1 MSVHEIRHPLVR
13 HKIDL
18 LREAETGPKLFRELS
33 AELATLLTY
42 EALRDLTT
50 ERKTIQGWAGAVEAD
65 HLRVDLLTVVPV
77 VRAGLGL
84 LPGVL
89 QILPHIEVSLVGLYR
104 NEETLEPVPYF
115 EKLVDRMFERTALII
130 DPMLGTGGTC
140 SATVDILKKA
150 GCRSIRAICL
160 VAVPEGLTAWR
171 QPTRTL
177 TCIRQPLMTASTTL
191 AISFPVSVT
200 RVIGFSGRRMAAKVG
215 PGVTTRE
222 RKHT

>member
-42 EALRDLTT
+42 EALRDLAT

-65 HLRVDLLTVVPV
+65 HLRVDRLTVVPV

-115 EKLVDRMFERTALII
+115 EKLVDRLHERTALII

-160 VAVPEGLTAWR
+160 VAVPEGLTRLATIH
-171 QPTRTL
+171 PDVDVY
-177 TCIRQPLMTASTTL
+177 TAAVDDRL
-191 AISFPVSVT
+191 ND
-200 RVIGFSGRRMAAKVG
+200 IGYIV
-215 PGVTTRE
+215 PGLGDAGDRIFGTP
-222 RKHT
+222 HGG

>member
-42 EALRDLTT
+42 EALHDLAT

-104 NEETLEPVPYF
+104 NEETLDPVPYF
-115 EKLVDRMFERTALII
+115 EKLVDRLHERTALII

-160 VAVPEGLTAWR
+160 VAVPEGLTR
-171 QPTRTL
+171 L
-177 TCIRQPLMTASTTL
+177 ASTHPDVDVYTAAVDDRL
-191 AISFPVSVT
+191 ND
-200 RVIGFSGRRMAAKVG
+200 IGYIV
-215 PGVTTRE
+215 PGLGDAGDRIFGTP
-222 RKHT
+222 HGG

>member
-18 LREAETGPKLFRELS
+18 LRAAETGPKLFREVS

-42 EALRDLTT
+42 EALRDLAT

-65 HLRVDLLTVVPV
+65 HLRVDRLTVVPIL
-77 VRAGLGL
+77 RAGLGL

-115 EKLVDRMFERTALII
+115 EKLVDRMPERTALII

-140 SATVDILKKA
+140 SATVEILKEA

-160 VAVPEGLTAWR
+160 VAVPEGLTRLAATH
-171 QPTRTL
+171 PDVEVY
-177 TCIRQPLMTASTTL
+177 TASVDDRL
-191 AISFPVSVT
+191 ND
-200 RVIGFSGRRMAAKVG
+200 IGYIVPGLGDAGDRIFGTPKSG
-215 PGVTTRE
+215 
-222 RKHT
+222 

>member
-18 LREAETGPKLFRELS
+18 LRATETEPKLFREVS

-42 EALRDLTT
+42 EALRDLAT

-65 HLRVDLLTVVPV
+65 HLRVDLLTVVPIL
-77 VRAGLGL
+77 RAGLGL

-89 QILPHIEVSLVGLYR
+89 QVLPHIEVSLVGLYR

-115 EKLVDRMFERTALII
+115 EKLVDRMSERTALII

-140 SATVDILKKA
+140 SATVDILKEA

-160 VAVPEGLTAWR
+160 VAVPEGLTRLATTH
-171 QPTRTL
+171 PDVEVY
-177 TCIRQPLMTASTTL
+177 TAAVDDRL
-191 AISFPVSVT
+191 ND
-200 RVIGFSGRRMAAKVG
+200 IGYIVPGLGDAGDRIFGTPKSG
-215 PGVTTRE
+215 
-222 RKHT
+222 

>member
-18 LREAETGPKLFRELS
+18 LRAAETGPKLFRELS

-42 EALRDLTT
+42 EALRDLET

-65 HLRVDLLTVVPV
+65 HLRVDRLTVVPIL
-77 VRAGLGL
+77 RAGLGL

-115 EKLVDRMFERTALII
+115 EKLVDRLPERTALII

-140 SATVDILKKA
+140 SATVDILKEA

-160 VAVPEGLTAWR
+160 VSVPEGLTRLATTH
-171 QPTRTL
+171 PDVEVY
-177 TCIRQPLMTASTTL
+177 TAAVDDRL
-191 AISFPVSVT
+191 NE
-200 RVIGFSGRRMAAKVG
+200 IGYIVPGLGDAGDRIFGTPKSG
-215 PGVTTRE
+215 
-222 RKHT
+222 

>member
-1 MSVHEIRHPLVR
+1 MSVHELRHPLVR

-18 LREAETGPKLFRELS
+18 LRAAETGPKLFRELS

-42 EALRDLTT
+42 EALRDLAT
-50 ERKTIQGWAGAVEAD
+50 ERKTIQGWAGTVEAD

-115 EKLVDRMFERTALII
+115 EKLVDRLPERTALII

-140 SATVDILKKA
+140 SATVDILKQA
-150 GCRSIRAICL
+150 GCRFIRAICL
-160 VAVPEGLTAWR
+160 VAVPEGLTRLAANH
-171 QPTRTL
+171 PDVDVY
-177 TCIRQPLMTASTTL
+177 TAAVDDRL
-191 AISFPVSVT
+191 ND
-200 RVIGFSGRRMAAKVG
+200 IGYIV
-215 PGVTTRE
+215 PGLGDAGDRIFGTP
-222 RKHT
+222 HGG

>member
-18 LREAETGPKLFRELS
+18 LRAAETGPKLFRELS

-42 EALRDLTT
+42 EALHDLAT
-50 ERKTIQGWAGAVEAD
+50 ERKTIQGWAGAIEAD

-115 EKLVDRMFERTALII
+115 EKLVDRLPERTALII

-160 VAVPEGLTAWR
+160 VAVPEGLSRLAASHPDVDVYTAAVDDH
-171 QPTRTL
+171 L
-177 TCIRQPLMTASTTL
+177 ND
-191 AISFPVSVT
+191 
-200 RVIGFSGRRMAAKVG
+200 IGYIV
-215 PGVTTRE
+215 PGLGDAGDRIFGTP
-222 RKHT
+222 HGG